1 MKMANKGKKPIRQTN
16 TANHPQRSPN
26 YNHNNNNNYT
36 MKPISNINRNM
47 DMNNNR
53 QYRINNNDM
62 GINMMNEYPSNNS
75 HILPRQNNQQYNQI
89 KSTENRKPITANEY
103 NRNHNYNNNKNNYQ
117 ANKAP
122 RRLNNGYNNNNFNN
136 NYNNNN
142 NFNNNNYNN
151 NNYKNNNYNNYNYKN
166 NLNNYNNNNNDD
178 DNRPIGGGLTADQ
191 MPDENSATSPCP
203 HCGRSFNQNAFSKH
217 VKICEKVFL
226 KKRKAFNTQKQR
238 INDSEQAS
246 LMKQG
251 ALEAKT
257 NPMLN
262 QNKKQG
268 EIPKWKL
275 QSMAFRAIC
284 NPGKNNPPM
293 NNNMTMKNNK
303 NAVANYKN
311 YRGGMNNNNNNQN
324 MMGNNNMNVGGYVS
338 TAVAYGYKHCEYCNR
353 NYNEEAYNKHL
364 NFCKRKFEDNKI
376 KNRGKKQGANSN
388 VSNNLAKKNQY
399 GNALANTIKLN
410 NGKYNKKK

>member
-16 TANHPQRSPN
+16 TANHPQRTPN
-26 YNHNNNNNYT
+26 YNYSNNNYT
-36 MKPISNINRNM
+36 MKPNSNINRNI

-53 QYRINNNDM
+53 QYRLNNNDM
-62 GINMMNEYPSNNS
+62 GMNMMNEYSSNNS
-75 HILPRQNNQQYNQI
+75 NILPRQNNKQYNQI
-89 KSTENRKPITANEY
+89 KSMENRKPITANDY
-103 NRNHNYNNNKNNYQ
+103 NRNHNYNIYKNNNNYQ
-117 ANKAP
+117 ENKAP
-122 RRLNNGYNNNNFNN
+122 RRVNNGYNNNNYNNFN
-136 NYNNNN
+136 NYNN
-142 NFNNNNYNN
+142 
-151 NNYKNNNYNNYNYKN
+151 KNNNYNNYN
-166 NLNNYNNNNNDD
+166 NNNNGDE
-178 DNRPIGGGLTADQ
+178 DNRPIGGGLTEEQ
-191 MPDENSATSPCP
+191 MPDENSPTSPCP
-203 HCGRSFNQNAFSKH
+203 HCGRSFNQMAFGKH

-284 NPGKNNPPM
+284 NPGKNNPSM
-293 NNNMTMKNNK
+293 NQMTMKNNK

-311 YRGGMNNNNNNQN
+311 YRGGMNNNQGMVGNF
-324 MMGNNNMNVGGYVS
+324 GNNNTNMGGYVS
-338 TAVAYGYKHCEYCNR
+338 SAVAYGYKHCEYCNR

-376 KNRGKKQGANSN
+376 KNRGKKTAGNGN

-399 GNALANTIKLN
+399 GNALSNGVKYN
-410 NGKYNKKK
+410 SGKYNKKK